1 MAGDIS
7 QIIGPANVPN
17 RPDTAAGNAA
27 PKVKAGPP
35 APTPGD
41 TVSLSTQAQR
51 AGSKTKIQNEFQP
64 IPVPGSGHITRSF
77 TDSHRLVIRVVDPAT
92 NKVVRQLP
100 SEGEVRLREAIKNL
114 VASKNQAD

>member
-7 QIIGPANVPN
+7 QIIGPTNAPN
-17 RPDTAAGNAA
+17 RPAPAAGGAA

-41 TVSLSTQAQR
+41 TVSLSTQAQK
-51 AGSKTKIQNEFQP
+51 AGSKIKIQNEFQP
-64 IPVPGSGHITRSF
+64 IPVPGSTHKIRSF
-77 TDSHRLVIRVVDPAT
+77 TDTHRLVVRVVDPAT

-100 SEGEVRLREAIKNL
+100 SAGEVRLREAIQNL
-114 VASKNQAD
+114 VASKNQSD